1 MITFLKELFRLKKYS
16 VIYDRKPGK
25 GEVYCLPFSRY
36 CNNISLSIF
45 LVMTYLRIV
54 IFQVVIEERFDTG
67 KASAVTGP

>member
-1 MITFLKELFRLKKYS
+1 MITFLKDFFLKKHL
-16 VIYDRKPGK
+16 VIYNRKPGK
-25 GEVYCLPFSRY
+25 GEVSLLPFSRY

-45 LVMTYLRIV
+45 LTMTYLRIV